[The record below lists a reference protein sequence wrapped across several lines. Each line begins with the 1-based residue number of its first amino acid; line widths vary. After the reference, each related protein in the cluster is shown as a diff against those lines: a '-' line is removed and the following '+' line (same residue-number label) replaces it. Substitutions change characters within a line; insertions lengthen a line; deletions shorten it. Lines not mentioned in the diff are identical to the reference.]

1 MQIDG
6 KRGIE
11 FLLALILVLSIAA
24 LPGNSSAFNLD
35 FGNGAGMDC
44 DVTVSYGAAWRT
56 RSPDS
61 QALENINK
69 DDGDRNFDRWAMIN
83 NRWTAIADIDLHYND
98 YGVFM
103 RPKAFYDFA
112 YDGSN
117 DNDSPGTMNN
127 YYGNGGDTD
136 YDEFTDETQDAH
148 RDKIEMLDLFFYGTH
163 SFSNVDMLFRVG
175 RQAVNWG
182 ESLFILQGING
193 ATAYLDTTQANV
205 PGVEVKE
212 LLMPSEQFY
221 TEVTV
226 GDFTLC
232 GFYQWRWHKNRLDES
247 GSFFSTADFLDD
259 AGQRML
265 VQVAPGVNATI
276 DSRGDDE
283 AKNSGE
289 WGVALRYIAPMLNDT
304 EFGIYFVNYHEKMPM
319 LKESLMRGGTPSP
332 TMKALG
338 GTWANLPVAPG
349 VSLGDINPAAAMKL
363 NAADLSSYYLEYAEN
378 VRLVGFSFSTI
389 LGDTNVAGEISYRY
403 DMPIAFA
410 ADPGVPTL
418 LGQKYER
425 TECYQAQISTI
436 SILPQSFLYDNAS
449 LTTEIGMNHIL
460 DGGDLVDGYNHTAYG
475 GVFKLSCDYYQL
487 IQELDLTVPI
497 TFKWFPKGTS
507 PILGTFDEK
516 ADSVGIS
523 FDFTYRSAYKVS
535 LGYVNF
541 LHDPNKNPK
550 SDRDFVSLNLKYT
563 F

>member
-1 MQIDG
+1 MQTSEKGTIW
-6 KRGIE
+6 
-11 FLLALILVLSIAA
+11 LLALVLLLLITVV
-24 LPGNSSAFNLD
+24 PDNSMAFELD

-44 DVTVSYGAAWRT
+44 DVTVSYGGAWRT

-61 QALENINK
+61 QALENINA
-69 DDGDRNFDRWAMIN
+69 DDGDRNFDRWAMFN
-83 NRWTAIADIDLHYND
+83 NRWTAIADIDLHYKD

-112 YDGSN
+112 YQGRN

-127 YYGNGGDTD
+127 SRQNGGKIDH
-136 YDEFTDETQDAH
+136 DEFCDNTQDAH
-148 RDKIEMLDLFFYGTH
+148 RDKAEILDLFLYGTH
-163 SFSNVDMLFRVG
+163 SFDKADSMFRLG

-221 TEVTV
+221 GEMTV
-226 GDFTLC
+226 GNFTLC
-232 GFYQWRWHKNRLDES
+232 GFYQWRWDKNRLDES

-259 AGQRML
+259 AGKRML
-265 VQVAPGVNATI
+265 VQAAPGINATV
-276 DSRGDDE
+276 DRTGDKD
-283 AKNSGE
+283 AKNSGQ
-289 WGVALRYIAPMLNDT
+289 WGVALRYISPQLNDT
-304 EFGIYFVNYHEKMPM
+304 EFGLYFVNYHEKMPM
-319 LKESLMRGGTPSP
+319 LKENLMRGGTPSP
-332 TMKALG
+332 TMQAIG

-349 VSLGDINPAAAMKL
+349 YTLGDVNPAAAAKL
-363 NAADLSSYYLEYAEN
+363 NFVDLSSYYLEYAEN
-378 VRLVGFSFSTI
+378 VRLIGFSFSTI
-389 LGDTNVAGEISYRY
+389 LGDTNVAGEFSYRY

-410 ADPGVPTL
+410 PDPGTISI

-425 TECYQAQISTI
+425 SEYYQAQISTI
-436 SILPQSFLYDNAS
+436 SILPTCFLYDNGS
-449 LTTEIGMNHIL
+449 LTTEIGMNHICDNEKML
-460 DGGDLVDGYNHTAYG
+460 KQYDRTAWG
-475 GVFKLSCDYYQL
+475 GVFKLSMDYYQIL
-487 IQELDLTVPI
+487 QNLDLTVPI

-516 ADSVGIS
+516 ADSIGVS
-523 FDFTYRSAYKVS
+523 FDFTYSSVYKVS

-541 LHDPNKNPK
+541 LHDPKKNPK
-550 SDRDFVSLNLKYT
+550 SDRDYVSLNVKYT

>member
-232 GFYQWRWHKNRLDES
+232 GFYQW
-247 GSFFSTADFLDD
+247 
-259 AGQRML
+259 
-265 VQVAPGVNATI
+265 
-276 DSRGDDE
+276 
-283 AKNSGE
+283 
-289 WGVALRYIAPMLNDT
+289 
-304 EFGIYFVNYHEKMPM
+304 
-319 LKESLMRGGTPSP
+319 
-332 TMKALG
+332 
-338 GTWANLPVAPG
+338 
-349 VSLGDINPAAAMKL
+349 
-363 NAADLSSYYLEYAEN
+363 
-378 VRLVGFSFSTI
+378 
-389 LGDTNVAGEISYRY
+389 
-403 DMPIAFA
+403 
-410 ADPGVPTL
+410 
-418 LGQKYER
+418 
-425 TECYQAQISTI
+425 
-436 SILPQSFLYDNAS
+436 
-449 LTTEIGMNHIL
+449 
-460 DGGDLVDGYNHTAYG
+460 
-475 GVFKLSCDYYQL
+475 
-487 IQELDLTVPI
+487 
-497 TFKWFPKGTS
+497 
-507 PILGTFDEK
+507 
-516 ADSVGIS
+516 
-523 FDFTYRSAYKVS
+523 
-535 LGYVNF
+535 
-541 LHDPNKNPK
+541 
-550 SDRDFVSLNLKYT
+550 
-563 F
+563 